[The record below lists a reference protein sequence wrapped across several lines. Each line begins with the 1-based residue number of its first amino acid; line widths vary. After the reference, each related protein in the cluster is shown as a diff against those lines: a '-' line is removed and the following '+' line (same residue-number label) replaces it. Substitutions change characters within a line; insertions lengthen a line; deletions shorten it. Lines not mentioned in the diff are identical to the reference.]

1 MQDQRNYVRIL
12 SKSVSLTLSKW
23 TQIVYSRI
31 YVDVLSSFATV
42 KNLKKVKIKKSII
55 AGRKL
60 FEMFDPDCQILKKA
74 LAVFWKVNE
83 PFLKGKKPSS
93 CFSQIESQ
101 TVIFSMA
108 LTMHT

>member
-1 MQDQRNYVRIL
+1 MQD
-12 SKSVSLTLSKW
+12 KTLSKW

-60 FEMFDPDCQILKKA
+60 FEMFDPDCQILKKS
-74 LAVFWKVNE
+74 FGSI
-83 PFLKGKKPSS
+83 LKGEWAVS
-93 CFSQIESQ
+93 
-101 TVIFSMA
+101 
-108 LTMHT
+108 